1 MSSMQD
7 SPDID
12 QVTSYLS
19 QLSLKDSASSGSV
32 EAELPPDLK
41 VLWESGRIYLKDSL
55 EDGAGSGRRFLNS
68 AYRHILNSSLP
79 RDSIPP
85 GLRAALFQDG
95 GANGWQRRQ
104 PLPNNQLDELML
116 KTDITTFLLCACE
129 REQPP
134 AAIETIAEQ
143 QKRLDEAF
151 HVKFR
156 GRFDEL
162 FVEALDIYAK
172 IYDNDIYYGRMI
184 PFVQA
189 SGTGKTRLAWELGH
203 RMPAFCVCFREDEL
217 PTSGWPP
224 RDVNR
229 KFFDGLDGPS
239 TFLAEEKAA
248 AFLGALVEVLHKTAP
263 ADLEGWIKAWSIENP
278 TDLDGSSRHSH
289 FEDVKKLTTERLTA
303 FKEELFTLRS
313 EHNITVST
321 DAAEADDNA
330 GDEESGTSVTRWHQH
345 LFRILAKPAFDKLA
359 DSVQR
364 LGYQRFLLS
373 LDECTEL
380 NDPALLRGPKGPRG
394 PQRKMSLIAL
404 QRIIKAADEFSFPHG
419 IQFWYM
425 LLDTNSSVY
434 ELASSGPD
442 ASSFRLTS
450 ALKPLPVFCYV
461 DFDQM
466 RYENKQDD
474 KRGGKRGGK
483 QDDQQD
489 GKIINA
495 EDALL
500 ISFLA
505 TLGRPYWYS
514 LRNTPEVVRAAI
526 KKLIYNDAFDPANPD
541 HVFAIFANRIVLE
554 LSNTSHSSRIAINAV
569 RSHMR
574 LLTDVHDAFIITEAP
589 SEPMLAVAAAQILN
603 ENSQNYAKA
612 LDTLMRRLIID
623 GVVTDRGR
631 QGELSV
637 RLLLT
642 LARDKATLPD
652 GGKFVD
658 STEPTRR
665 AVRPVKLSDFLKT
678 LLGKDLGIKIQNTT
692 EEATTEAAE
701 TEEPTTEEHE
711 EVKEA
716 KESTIEEDEEPTTQ
730 KTKAQK
736 AKALKAQKAK
746 ALKAKAQKAKADAQ
760 KAKAEA
766 QKAKAEQAKAE
777 KAKAEKTKT
786 ENVRRLLK
794 GAEKVWINFTHW
806 IQTPEEISVITLEWL
821 AELWFRGAA
830 VQCTH
835 NQALLDMLFVTYSGD
850 LSKPFDKKKLGYAIK
865 QIKARTDASGSK
877 LVAGLAGPI
886 IETTNASGEAVR
898 YKPENYVAIFM
909 DFASESAI
917 GHAGGPRVAI
927 EFGKPDM
934 QKHSNWIGYLG
945 PEEPERYCLNIR
957 GHDSQVY
964 TVITPEFKEQFDLL
978 FAHAIAPSG
987 PFEKYAHAMKSAM
1000 DPISSRLHINPVSL
1014 KAEKKAERAPEKAP
1028 ENAKAAKGNS
1038 KSGGSSSK

>member
-1 MSSMQD
+1 MSNTQD
-7 SPDID
+7 SSSVD
-12 QVTSYLS
+12 VLASFFS
-19 QLSLKDSASSGSV
+19 QLTIKDGTPSQDPLKDALV
-32 EAELPPDLK
+32 NNIKTIWQA
-41 VLWESGRIYLKDSL
+41 YA
-55 EDGAGSGRRFLNS
+55 GAGSGSGKMFLDGTILFITNS
-68 AYRHILNSSLP
+68 NLP
-79 RDSIPP
+79 RDRIP
-85 GLRAALFQDG
+85 GELRAALFKDG
-95 GANGWQRRQ
+95 GADGSWQRLQ
-104 PLPNNQLDELML
+104 PLPSDQLDKLMADNDM
-116 KTDITTFLLCACE
+116 TAFLLSACE
-129 REQPP
+129 HDLPP

-631 QGELSV
+631 QGELSI

-701 TEEPTTEEHE
+701 TKEPTTEEHE
-711 EVKEA
+711 EAKEA

-730 KTKAQK
+730 KT
-736 AKALKAQKAK
+736 KAQKAK

-886 IETTNASGEAVR
+886 IETTNASGETVR